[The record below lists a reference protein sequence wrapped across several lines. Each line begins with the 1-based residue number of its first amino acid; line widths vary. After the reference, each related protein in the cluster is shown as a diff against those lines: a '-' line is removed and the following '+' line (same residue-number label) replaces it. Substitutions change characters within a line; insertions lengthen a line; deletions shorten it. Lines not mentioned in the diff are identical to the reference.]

1 MTLEP
6 HHQFSTLGNINDRTA
21 FLEPEDQ
28 IQPFLLLKGDPIRRS
43 HRWLE
48 GQAFLAEEGGQLAE
62 MVVEG
67 LEGIQEI
74 GAQELGS
81 RLRVQGVQNLGEDF
95 YILTGNGENAIRKL
109 GQFHRVDQVCIPVPA
124 GDSSNRNR
132 SRDLNNIWSLPR
144 LVRVQDEEI
153 DWSVYHALLDGKAGT
168 MQDLAG
174 MGYDPRLIE
183 ESVRR
188 LERYYL
194 VERAGDSVRVLSFQ
208 ESLLLCQAKNDE
220 TCPFVVENGVI
231 RTRPDQGKDP

>member
-1 MTLEP
+1 M
-6 HHQFSTLGNINDRTA
+6 QD
-21 FLEPEDQ
+21 
-28 IQPFLLLKGDPIRRS
+28 GD
-43 HRWLE
+43 
-48 GQAFLAEEGGQLAE
+48 
-62 MVVEG
+62 
-67 LEGIQEI
+67 
-74 GAQELGS
+74 
-81 RLRVQGVQNLGEDF
+81 
-95 YILTGNGENAIRKL
+95 
-109 GQFHRVDQVCIPVPA
+109 
-124 GDSSNRNR
+124 
-132 SRDLNNIWSLPR
+132 
-144 LVRVQDEEI
+144 I

-194 VERAGDSVRVLSFQ
+194 VERSGDSLRILSFQ